1 MNKRYCWDWYN
12 LEYSSLS
19 FPGRCLPISVFKRL
33 VVLLLVNLDTWEKRW
48 EYKQATKIKRI
59 DSKVSLIGVK
69 WFLYINFFLEIDLLC
84 HNRIEMH
91 ECKVIYAQE
100 INTTDLNALEIKF
113 IAFLSNKCNENVVGI
128 FCITH
133 IVLKISYIL
142 FRVTAW

>member
-1 MNKRYCWDWYN
+1 M
-12 LEYSSLS
+12 
-19 FPGRCLPISVFKRL
+19 
-33 VVLLLVNLDTWEKRW
+33 
-48 EYKQATKIKRI
+48 TKIKRI

-69 WFLYINFFLEIDLLC
+69 WFLYINFVLEIDLLC

-100 INTTDLNALEIKF
+100 ISTTDLNALEIKF

-133 IVLKISYIL
+133 IVLKNITYTFWSYCMIPVRDSWYSAISWTIKCYLISIFVSIFWQMRICCRRNIFSTGFGYI
-142 FRVTAW
+142 WWDS